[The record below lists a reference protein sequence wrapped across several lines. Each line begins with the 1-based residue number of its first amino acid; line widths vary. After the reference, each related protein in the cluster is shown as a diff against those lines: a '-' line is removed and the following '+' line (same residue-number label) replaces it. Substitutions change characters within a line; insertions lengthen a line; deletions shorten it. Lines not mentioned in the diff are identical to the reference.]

1 MMQYKDAKHLFI
13 MIFLLL
19 LFDIPKHFYIHQFV
33 GILGMTLRIIGR
45 VFGNWELEWYG
56 DF

>member
-1 MMQYKDAKHLFI
+1 MQYKDAKHLFI